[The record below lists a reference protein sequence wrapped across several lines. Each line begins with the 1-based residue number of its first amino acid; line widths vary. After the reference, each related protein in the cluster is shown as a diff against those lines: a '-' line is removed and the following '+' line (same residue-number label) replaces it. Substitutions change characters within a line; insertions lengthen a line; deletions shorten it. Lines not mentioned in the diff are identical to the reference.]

1 MGQLLGELGFKE
13 ALNKD
18 VTKGLS
24 KYLQGPYLQLN
35 SETLSEINP
44 ERMFIMTNGASSNEP
59 SYQELKK
66 DPIWNRLD
74 AVKNHKID
82 VVDRDTWARARG
94 LISSEEMAKEIVEIS
109 KKDRN
114 K

>member
-1 MGQLLGELGFKE
+1 M
-13 ALNKD
+13 
-18 VTKGLS
+18 TKGLS

-66 DPIWNRLD
+66 ILFGTNLMQL
-74 AVKNHKID
+74 KI
-82 VVDRDTWARARG
+82 
-94 LISSEEMAKEIVEIS
+94 IK
-109 KKDRN
+109 
-114 K
+114 